1 MITSRIVPILLAVL
15 LSLPATAHARTLY
28 VNGASATPGDGSS
41 WSAPLKGV
49 DQALEAAS
57 DGDDIWVAAG
67 TYLPGA
73 GRDATFRL
81 KPGVAV
87 YGGFAGTETEF
98 RRRDVK
104 EYQTILSGDIGAPG
118 VPDDN
123 VFHVVTGAD
132 RAVLDGFTITGGY
145 SLNAR
150 WHGPDTLTAASVAA
164 EAGDGMG
171 AGMLNFRTSPT
182 VRNCVFQDNHA
193 LIGGAVYNM
202 TSDAADP
209 ARETGSAPRFME
221 CDFWQNSALAF
232 GGGVVNALRSRP
244 LYVSCQFDS
253 NLSDGKGGGMYNDFG
268 AAPFI
273 LNSIFRNNEAE
284 RGAGLANEGGSGA
297 TLYYCTFTGNRSL
310 KDGPAVYQG
319 EGANDTLMLK
329 TLVWDN
335 ECSCEDIRFAG
346 GPDSTLRIE
355 DAVIQQ
361 GFKGKTIFQANPGLD
376 RKSETMLNMGYKT
389 NGYRFVDAKL
399 PDRFADMD
407 KYGMK
412 YDRPAFDPAYAQAVP
427 ASLMETRTMRMAAAP
442 VARPEP
448 EPVRIEDILAEP
460 PAPEPAPEAAPAPA
474 PVPVPEPVTPV
485 PAPPAPEP
493 EPIPEPI
500 PEPEPVAVPEPAAEP
515 VAAPAPQVA
524 EPAMIAPQAVPEP
537 APVPEELAM
546 IVPPAAVAPAP
557 TPMPEPEPAPAPV
570 PQPAPEPAD
579 TISSMDLDG
588 NGCLTL
594 NETSGPLNQQ
604 FWRVDHNGDGCISR
618 AELNRFEARMGG
630 KPQTPKVAAA
640 PAKPEPP
647 VYAVPTPIVPG
658 APKTAPPAPVAE
670 PLPKAT
676 PKAAPVPMAAPAPQ
690 AAPPAPRAVPA
701 PTPKTTAALAPAV
714 AAKPARPVAP
724 AVSPAA
730 AKPAPKPVGGP
741 STGYTL
747 FAPMGGT
754 DTYLVDM
761 QGKTVKTW
769 SGRDVSTGSAYLLK
783 NGNLLR
789 TVSPARGEVRTPFE
803 GEGVSGG
810 IVQEV
815 SPRGQVVWEYSY
827 VSKDVRQHGDIQ
839 PLPNGNVLI
848 LAWEL
853 KTRSDLEAV
862 GGSVRNHPEGRIWA
876 EHIVEVRK
884 SGPRSGYVVW
894 EWHAWDHLVQNTDSD
909 APNYANPVRLPQRM
923 DVNYNPRRT
932 PDWLHADSIDYNPA
946 LDQIVLSLRNTGEVW
961 IIDHSTSTEQAAT
974 AQGGLMHRG
983 GDILFRW
990 GNPEAYGAAGK
1001 PMLTAQ
1007 HDARWIDNGR
1017 PGDETLLIFNNG
1029 DRRNKRSEVLEIKP
1043 AHYFRTTA
1051 LDAKVIWSYGGQ
1063 DHGEFYADRVSGAQ
1077 RLANG
1082 NTLVCDGP
1090 SSRLF
1095 EVRPDG
1101 KVAWEYGFK
1110 GPKSLFRATRIPPNH
1125 PGVGRLSL
1133 K

>member
-15 LSLPATAHARTLY
+15 LSLPAAAHARTLY

-123 VFHVVTGAD
+123 AFHVVTGAD

-150 WHGPDTLTAASVAA
+150 WHGPDPLTAASLAA

-171 AGMLNFRTSPT
+171 AGMLNFRASPT

-209 ARETGSAPRFME
+209 TRTTKSAPRFME

-297 TLYYCTFTGNRSL
+297 TLYYCTFTGNRAL

-335 ECSCEDIRFAG
+335 ECPCEDIRFAG
-346 GPDSTLRIE
+346 GPGSTLRIE
-355 DAVIQQ
+355 DAVIQR

-376 RKSETMLNMGYKT
+376 RKSETLLNMGYKT

-412 YDRPAFDPAYAQAVP
+412 YDRPAFDPAYAQALP
-427 ASLMETRTMRMAAAP
+427 ASLLETRTMRMAAAP
-442 VARPEP
+442 AARPEP
-448 EPVRIEDILAEP
+448 EPVRLEDILAEP
-460 PAPEPAPEAAPAPA
+460 PAPEAAPTPPPAPA
-474 PVPVPEPVTPV
+474 PESV
-485 PAPPAPEP
+485 AA
-493 EPIPEPI
+493 
-500 PEPEPVAVPEPAAEP
+500 PEPVAAAPSPAA
-515 VAAPAPQVA
+515 
-524 EPAMIAPQAVPEP
+524 
-537 APVPEELAM
+537 EELAM

-557 TPMPEPEPAPAPV
+557 TPRPEPEPAPV
-570 PQPAPEPAD
+570 PAPEPAD
-579 TISSMDLDG
+579 TLSSMDLDG

-594 NETSGPLNQQ
+594 NETTGRLNQQ

-618 AELNRFEARMGG
+618 AELDRFEARMGG
-630 KPQTPKVAAA
+630 KAQTPKVAAA

-658 APKTAPPAPVAE
+658 APKAA
-670 PLPKAT
+670 
-676 PKAAPVPMAAPAPQ
+676 PKAAPIPMAAPVPG
-690 AAPPAPRAVPA
+690 AAHSAPRAVPT
-701 PTPKTTAALAPAV
+701 PTPKTTAAPAPVV
-714 AAKPARPVAP
+714 AAKPAQPVAP
-724 AVSPAA
+724 AVG
-730 AKPAPKPVGGP
+730 KPAPKPVGGP

-761 QGKTVKTW
+761 QGETVKTW
-769 SGRDVSTGSAYLLK
+769 HGRDVSTGSVYLLK

-839 PLPNGNVLI
+839 PLPNGNVLL

-853 KTRSDLEAV
+853 KTRSDLEAA
-862 GGSVRNHPEGRIWA
+862 GGSVRNHPEGMIWA

-932 PDWLHADSIDYNPA
+932 PDWLHADSIDYNQA

-974 AQGGLMHRG
+974 ARGGLMHRG

-1043 AHYFRTTA
+1043 AYYFRTTA
-1051 LDAKVIWSYGGQ
+1051 LDAKVIWSFGGQ
-1063 DHGEFYADRVSGAQ
+1063 NNGEFYADRVSGAQ

-1090 SSRLF
+1090 SARLF